1 MVDNDA
7 VEWVYDGGERRRK
20 MRPERKGKWT
30 KTKADLLS
38 SDDGRQ
44 PIYLG
49 YPGQTQTDR
58 CMCLVWVWGLMNH
71 ARCKATE
78 WNGGTRAKTHP
89 HPDAPAAR
97 INLGDDNGEEWRG
110 VSNRCG

>member
-1 MVDNDA
+1 
-7 VEWVYDGGERRRK
+7 

-78 WNGGTRAKTHP
+78 WNGGQEPRYTPIQTP
-89 HPDAPAAR
+89 PQPASIWAT
-97 INLGDDNGEEWRG
+97 IMEKSGGEYQTVAGNGGQGALGKDMVR
-110 VSNRCG
+110 